1 MKGVLPDVPEHI
13 LAWRARTGEQRWD
26 EMWDG
31 VLHMPPSPTR
41 SHQDLESAM
50 ETWLRTRWCPPGN
63 RAYHQINVAAP
74 GCWPDNYR
82 IPDLVLLTPD
92 RFGVDRDAFFDGAPT
107 VAVEIR
113 SPQDEAYE
121 KLPFYAAI
129 GTPETWI
136 VDPDAR
142 TVEVFV
148 LAGGGSD
155 KAVPDAEGWLTSPAT
170 GVQLRFRDDGK
181 LLMRMSED
189 PATEG
194 SLP

>member
-1 MKGVLPDVPEHI
+1 MKGVLPNVPEHI

-41 SHQDLESAM
+41 PHQELESVM
-50 ETWLRTRWCPPGN
+50 ETWLRTHWRPAGN
-63 RAYHQINVAAP
+63 KVYHQINVAAP

-92 RFGVDRDAFFDGAPT
+92 RFGVDQNVYFDGAPT
-107 VAVEIR
+107 VAVEIC
-113 SPQDEAYE
+113 SPEDEAYE
-121 KLPFYAAI
+121 KLDFYAAI

-136 VDPDAR
+136 VDPDEQ
-142 TVEVFV
+142 TVEIFA
-148 LAGGGSD
+148 LAGGEYH
-155 KAVPDAEGWLTSPAT
+155 KASPDGEGWLTSPAT
-170 GVQLRFRDDGK
+170 GVQLRFGGDGK
-181 LLMRMSED
+181 LLMRMSGD

-194 SLP
+194 ALP